1 MGYSLWGC
9 KESDM
14 TERPRTIFILFVSV
28 LFPSEN
34 GLHAAQAWGPVLSL
48 VSPDASCCPL
58 RLLSW

>member
-1 MGYSLWGC
+1 
-9 KESDM
+9 M

-34 GLHAAQAWGPVLSL
+34 GLHAAQARGPVLSL